1 MEVYYPLL
9 AKILFGLYCVVIL
22 GGGLVA
28 VLARSLVRA
37 MVGLVLTLFG
47 VAGMYLL
54 VAAPFIALMQ
64 LLIYV
69 GAVTIL
75 IFFAIMLT
83 SAPAGGEERKPRLV
97 RQGFLAFAAG
107 IGPAVML
114 ALICLKSPLVV
125 TPQSDIAAVP
135 IKELGGQLMT
145 RLVLAFELI
154 SVVLLIA
161 MAGAVLLGWE
171 RRKKA
176 K

>member
-1 MEVYYPLL
+1 MEQYYPLL

-22 GGGLVA
+22 GGGLMA
-28 VLARSLVRA
+28 VLSRSLVRA
-37 MVGLVLTLFG
+37 MIGLVLTLFG

-69 GAVTIL
+69 GAVTVL

-83 SAPAGGEERKPRLV
+83 SAPAGGEEQKPRLI

-114 ALICLKSPLVV
+114 ALICLKSPLV
-125 TPQSDIAAVP
+125 TTGLPTAVP
-135 IKELGGQLMT
+135 IKVLGAQLMT
-145 RLVLAFELI
+145 NLVLAFELI

>member
-1 MEVYYPLL
+1 MEQYYPLL

-83 SAPAGGEERKPRLV
+83 SAPAGREEQKPRLV
-97 RQGFLAFAAG
+97 RQGFP
-107 IGPAVML
+107 GPGRGHSAR
-114 ALICLKSPLVV
+114 P
-125 TPQSDIAAVP
+125 
-135 IKELGGQLMT
+135 
-145 RLVLAFELI
+145 
-154 SVVLLIA
+154 
-161 MAGAVLLGWE
+161 
-171 RRKKA
+171 
-176 K
+176 

>member
-1 MEVYYPLL
+1 MEQYYPLL

-83 SAPAGGEERKPRLV
+83 SAPAGSEERKPRLM

-107 IGPAVML
+107 IGPALML
-114 ALICLKSPLVV
+114 ALICLK
-125 TPQSDIAAVP
+125 TPQVTTGLPVAVP
-135 IKELGGQLMT
+135 IRVLGGELMT
-145 RLVLAFELI
+145 NLVLAFELI

-161 MAGAVLLGWE
+161 MAGAVMLGWE